1 MVKLKKIIN
10 NKYLPFV
17 CCFLLMAVI
26 LNSMYTGW
34 GDEIHFKL
42 ADGQS
47 MFDYLKTQYLTTHAK
62 IIADFLILVFL
73 SLPQAAWATVT
84 AALYALLAWSL
95 FYLLLDSDEGHMATR
110 TGWFIVILMFVY
122 NFIDVTGAGWYAT
135 TINYVW
141 PMACGVFAL
150 VPIKNAC
157 VGKKEKPFA
166 YPLYIVAVII
176 GCAQEQIAAIIFCFY
191 LVFSGYLIFNRKLKP
206 IIIIQ
211 LALSLLSLAF
221 LLSSPG
227 NASRAQSEAEFW
239 YPLFLTFNPLQKLY
253 LGIITTVMDLIFSD
267 NPLVFAFIILFPVFV
282 FKSNARPL
290 AKGISLLPLFLTC
303 INNLF
308 YDFLIKFYPMLQK
321 IVPAMKEF
329 TIATRNRYGVDDVSI
344 SAIMLGIAFLY
355 ITPIIVGTFF
365 ALDNHNRQTL
375 KTASVDD
382 PRSVFLQ
389 RATLAV
395 LIVLAGFTSRF
406 VIGFSPTMYASG
418 PRTFVYLHFSL
429 IAVLALL
436 YKHDNIRINNIT
448 LFSFLSTAS
457 FLEVF
462 RILYTGSLFN

>member
-1 MVKLKKIIN
+1 MEKLKKMIK

-26 LNSMYTGW
+26 LNTMYTGW

-42 ADGQS
+42 AEGQS

-95 FYLLLDSDEGHMATR
+95 FYLLSDFARDSSATR
-110 TGWFIVILMFVY
+110 IGWFIVILMFVY

-157 VGKKEKPFA
+157 IGKKEKPFA
-166 YPLYIVAVII
+166 YPVYIVAVII
-176 GCAQEQIAAIIFCFY
+176 GCAQEQMAAIIFCFY
-191 LVFSGYLIFNRKLKP
+191 LVFTGYLIFHRKLKP

-211 LALSLLSLAF
+211 LALSLFSLAF

-282 FKSNARPL
+282 FNSNARPL

-308 YDFLIKFYPMLQK
+308 YDFLIKFYPMLEK
-321 IVPAMKEF
+321 IVPAMKKF
-329 TIATRNRYGVDDVSI
+329 TIATRNRYGVDDVNI

-355 ITPIIVGTFF
+355 IAPIIVSTFF
-365 ALDNHNRQTL
+365 ALDNHNRQTM
-375 KTASVDD
+375 KTASAGDSK
-382 PRSVFLQ
+382 SVIQ
-389 RATLAV
+389 QQAILAV
-395 LIVLAGFTSRF
+395 LIVLAGFSSRF

-418 PRTFVYLHFSL
+418 PRTFVYLHFSF
-429 IAVLALL
+429 IAVLVLL
-436 YKHDNIRINNIT
+436 FEQHNKKISQT
-448 LFSFLSTAS
+448 VLFSFLGTAS
-457 FLEVF
+457 FLEIL
-462 RILYTGSLFN
+462 RILYTGSFFN